1 MLASLVGAVLIVGL
15 VVGPL
20 LWRVWDDRRVENA
33 LRVRA
38 DLHMVLFRALQGDSF
53 VTVDALPPTL
63 WRPGQVVLNAPS
75 DWQPVLESAWRAISD
90 HVRPVGGRDLAV
102 SPVGACRRRGAAP
115 RGVGGIVALS
125 AQTSSNDANR
135 PYRTA
140 ERARCGGSEIG

>member
-53 VTVDALPPTL
+53 VTIDALPPTL
-63 WRPGQVVLNAPS
+63 WRPGRVVLNAPG

-90 HVRPVGGRDLAV
+90 HVPAGWEVVIRPTRPVGIPLPATQEL
-102 SPVGACRRRGAAP
+102 RRAA
-115 RGVGGIVALS
+115 
-125 AQTSSNDANR
+125 
-135 PYRTA
+135 
-140 ERARCGGSEIG
+140 